1 MTLLRTLLL
10 PLLLAIPAASGQSET
25 LHPQDAKAP
34 DFYAHWGDGQAE
46 ISSYKIVQPRYG
58 QERTAYGVMIF
69 VTEEI
74 NRQTLIK
81 VESDATPPQDR
92 LYVLKL
98 NNVLKFT
105 TGIYDYSVM
114 TSVFSQV
121 EGSDGPF
128 QLHKVNLSAQE
139 WCGHVYDEIQVR
151 DDRLVGHINSYFESE
166 GQQAY
171 QLDAPS
177 SFASEDHL
185 LIQIRELKEALLPE
199 GGTMEMALLPSL
211 WSTRQAHRPHQLYK
225 TTLHKGAPT
234 TIAVGGRQHA
244 AIPWTWESPDGDK
257 TVWVE
262 QAYPRRILAWREAG
276 GGSGQLQAT
285 LRKPYWRLH
294 GNQDQ
299 ALRDELGIPR

>member
-1 MTLLRTLLL
+1 MRLIQTLLL
-10 PLLLAIPAASGQSET
+10 PLILAAPAALSG
-25 LHPQDAKAP
+25 A

-58 QERTAYGVMIF
+58 QERPAYGVMIF

-121 EGSDGPF
+121 EGAGGPF

-139 WCGHVYDEIQVR
+139 WCGHVFDEVQVR
-151 DDRLVGHINSYFESE
+151 GDRLKGRLNSYFESE
-166 GQQAY
+166 GQRQYELA
-171 QLDAPS
+171 APPH
-177 SFASEDHL
+177 FASEDHL
-185 LIQIRELKEALLPE
+185 LIQIRELKGPLLKE
-199 GGTMEMALLPSL
+199 GGSLSVELLPSL
-211 WSTRQAHRPHQLYK
+211 WSTRQAHRPHQLYQ
-225 TTLHKGAPT
+225 TTLHKGQPT
-234 TIAVGGRQHA
+234 TVEAGGQTHA
-244 AIPWTWESPDGDK
+244 AVPWTWESPDGAR

-262 QAYPRRILAWREAG
+262 QAYPRRILAWRDAA
-276 GGSGQLQAT
+276 GGSGQLQIT

-294 GNQDQ
+294 GNGDQ
-299 ALRDELGIPR
+299 GLRDELGIPR